1 MVLIVRAITV
11 VIVSFLLWG
20 VNAELNAV
28 KDTYRLGVLIPIEG
42 SLDLSAYVPT
52 MELAL
57 ETIENDTTLPFKF
70 TYTLNDSMVRKY
82 SQLDIARSSN

>member
-20 VNAELNAV
+20 VNTELNAV